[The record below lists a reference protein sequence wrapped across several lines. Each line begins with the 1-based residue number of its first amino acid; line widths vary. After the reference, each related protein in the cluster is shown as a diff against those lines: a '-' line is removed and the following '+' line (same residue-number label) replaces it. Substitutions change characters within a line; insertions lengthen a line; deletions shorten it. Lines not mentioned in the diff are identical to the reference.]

1 MLSAKFILASVA
13 FCLGVLFTGCS
24 KDDSNEKCD
33 YGMGEYVNCDDITAQ
48 VQKIPSLSGIT
59 FTCEP
64 SDLTGYNQCLPQGD
78 GASTCATDGSCP
90 DGQSPINFG
99 DGTCFCT
106 SLSGLTTCTTTANCA
121 SGQTCETIS
130 AAGGSYGICVWCC
143 PSCMALQLLPLTTI
157 FQPNFNLIS
166 WHVITYLRAWTVI
179 LIFFNFWFWRRRIG
193 HLIHFN
199 DFLSSFDFFD

>member
-33 YGMGEYVNCDDITAQ
+33 YGNGEYLNCDDITAQ
-48 VQKIPSLSGIT
+48 VQAVPALSDIT
-59 FTCEP
+59 FTCQP
-64 SDLTGYNQCLPQGD
+64 SDVTGYNQCLPQGD
-78 GASTCATDGSCP
+78 GVSTCDTDGSCP
-90 DGQSPINFG
+90 DGQGTLDFG

-106 SLSGLTTCTTTANCA
+106 TSGFTECNSDGDCA
-121 SGQTCETIS
+121 SGQTCNTIS
-130 AAGGSYGICVWCC
+130 TPVGSYSVCAWCC
-143 PSCMALQLLPLTTI
+143 PSCMANQFLPLTTI

-166 WHVITYLRAWTVI
+166 CDYLRAWTVI